1 MVNYMVVD
9 NDTIENRYYI
19 NHLQNENNYI
29 VINTESEDKYIDY
42 LLLNIDIYDYLK
54 VEYIDNYLNDLDNL
68 TKFDKAYLNNFG
80 VNYINEF
87 LYVEYNEDDI
97 YDFLDQYEK
106 YFIDDLR
113 TDLIKLYNNLMDEI
127 KTLEDLDLLY

>member
-1 MVNYMVVD
+1 MVNIMVVD
-9 NDTIENRYYI
+9 KDVIDNKYYI
-19 NHLQNENNYI
+19 NHSQNENNYI
-29 VINTESEDKYIDY
+29 VINTESKDKYIDY

-54 VEYIDNYLNDLDNL
+54 VEYIDNYLNNLDNL
-68 TKFDKAYLNNFG
+68 TEFDRAYLNNFG
-80 VNYINEF
+80 MNYVNEF
-87 LYVEYNEDDI
+87 LYIEYNENNI
-97 YDFLDQYEK
+97 YDFLNQYEK

>member
-9 NDTIENRYYI
+9 NDMIENKYYI
-19 NHLQNENNYI
+19 NHSQNENNYI

-54 VEYIDNYLNDLDNL
+54 AEYIDNYLNDLDNL
-68 TKFDKAYLNNFG
+68 TKFDKVYLNNFG